1 MKITPLILMLSMFVT
16 CGLSQVYT
24 NGVFVDKGKTVEVEK
39 KVYQFTPTN
48 KSETLYFSNDLIAEI
63 YTNSD
68 FSINSFFQEVY
79 DINTPPHRAKF
90 GVSSLSAALMNGTAV
105 FTYSGTTNDN
115 SSCVISTPMVD
126 IELYK
131 GTFYFKVSENKV
143 LVFVLEGSLKSHG
156 DKGRETLVNAGYA
169 VIAVPND
176 IGILEAKISLGA
188 EKVKQAIVDKLTTE
202 SKNITNLK
210 GTIMFAIV
218 NGKVLGIRE

>member
-1 MKITPLILMLSMFVT
+1 MPIF
-16 CGLSQVYT
+16 GQVST
-24 NGVFVDKGKTVEVEK
+24 NGVFVDNGKTIEVEK

-48 KSETLYFSNDLIAEI
+48 KSEMLYFSNELIAEI
-63 YTNSD
+63 FTN
-68 FSINSFFQEVY
+68 INFLINGFFQEVY
-79 DINTPPHRAKF
+79 DVDSPPHRAKF
-90 GVSSLSAALMNGTAV
+90 GASSLSVTLMDGTAV

-156 DKGRETLVNAGYA
+156 DKGRETLVNTGYA

-176 IGILEAKISLGA
+176 IGILEAKISLGS
-188 EKVKQAIVDKLTTE
+188 EKVRQSIIDKLSTE

-210 GTIMFAIV
+210 GTIMFAII
-218 NGKVLGIRE
+218 NGKLIGIVIN